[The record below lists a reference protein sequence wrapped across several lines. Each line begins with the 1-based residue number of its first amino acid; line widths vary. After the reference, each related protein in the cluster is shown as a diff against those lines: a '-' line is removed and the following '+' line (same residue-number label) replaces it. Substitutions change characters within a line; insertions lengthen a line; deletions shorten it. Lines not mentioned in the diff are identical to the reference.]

1 MTTGID
7 CTRVEWELRKL
18 PRPSLAPCAHPMLL
32 LLKLTLVPTLIL
44 LVSLAGARW
53 GARVAGLLAGFP
65 IIAGPILLFLTLE
78 HGPAFAAQAAL
89 STLYGLL
96 ALIGYCL
103 SFSWLARR
111 WPWWLCLPAG
121 WLVFLALASASQLLP
136 AQLVLAAG
144 LSVLAITLAPAL
156 FPRLVSAQAAQP
168 LARTELV
175 WRLVAAATLV
185 LSLTAV
191 ADALGESW
199 SGVLTPFPV
208 AGSVL
213 GVFALRAGGAAQ
225 ATALLRGMTTGL
237 YGLWLFF
244 VVAAIGLA
252 QAEQTHQVLLTFVVA
267 LLLAIAVQA
276 LLLRYRR
283 H

>member
-1 MTTGID
+1 
-7 CTRVEWELRKL
+7 
-18 PRPSLAPCAHPMLL
+18 MLL
-32 LLKLTLVPTLIL
+32 LLKLTLVPTLIV

-65 IIAGPILLFLTLE
+65 IIAGPILLFLTVQ

-96 ALIGYCL
+96 ALIAYCL
-103 SFSWLARR
+103 SFCWLARH
-111 WPWWLCLPAG
+111 WPWWLCLPVG
-121 WLVFLALASASQLLP
+121 WLAFLVVASACQLLP
-136 AQLVLAAG
+136 PHLPVAAV
-144 LSVLAITLAPAL
+144 LSVLAISVASAW
-156 FPRLVSAQAAQP
+156 FPRLHSQHAAQP
-168 LARTELV
+168 LARIELI
-175 WRLVAAATLV
+175 WRMAAAATLV
-185 LSLTAV
+185 VSLTAL
-191 ADALGESW
+191 AALLGESW

-213 GVFALRAGGAAQ
+213 GVFALRAGSAAQ

-244 VVAAIGLA
+244 LVAAIGLA
-252 QAEQTHQVLLTFVVA
+252 QAQQTRHVVLTFVLA
-267 LLLAIAVQA
+267 LLLAIAMQA
-276 LLLRYRR
+276 MLLRYRR